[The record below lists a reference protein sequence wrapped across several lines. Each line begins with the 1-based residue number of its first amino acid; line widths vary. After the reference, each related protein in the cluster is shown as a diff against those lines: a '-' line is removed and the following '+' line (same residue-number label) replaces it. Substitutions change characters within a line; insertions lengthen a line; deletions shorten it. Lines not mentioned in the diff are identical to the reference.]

1 MTLEYNNKTYD
12 VTDES
17 VYNDFMIPVT
27 NLGEAVEVVTEL
39 DGIREYTFNLTAYT
53 SLTARK
59 RMIII
64 DDRGINVKVSLIE
77 ERR

>member
-1 MTLEYNNKTYD
+1 MTLEYNSKSYD

-39 DGIREYTFNLTAYT
+39 DGIRDYTFNLTAYA
-53 SLTARK
+53 SMNARK

-64 DDRGINVKVSLIE
+64 DDRGIHVKVSLIE

>member
-39 DGIREYTFNLTAYT
+39 DGIRDYTFNLTAYT
-53 SLTARK
+53 SMTPRK

>member
-39 DGIREYTFNLTAYT
+39 DGIRDYTFNLTAYV
-53 SLTARK
+53 SMTARK

-64 DDRGINVKVSLIE
+64 DDRGINVKVSLID